1 MKKLIAFLVLTSV
14 FAFGALL
21 TAYGQNETKQPLAS
35 KETGNMAISSLVIGT
50 GVDNREPQGVADT
63 FPASTEKVI
72 CFLTAQNI
80 TEDTE
85 VAFVW
90 IFNGKE
96 VLKTNLALKKGPQ
109 WRTRAD
115 KKLYGQK
122 GDWKVEIQNASGTI
136 LKDVRFKVE

>member
-14 FAFGALL
+14 FAVGALL
-21 TAYGQNETKQPLAS
+21 TAYGQNETKQPPAS
-35 KETGNMAISSLVIGT
+35 KETGNMAISRLVIGT
-50 GVDNREPQGVADT
+50 AVDNREPQGVADA

-96 VLKTNLALKKGPQ
+96 VLKTNLALKKGIQ

-122 GDWKVEIQNASGTI
+122 GDWKVEIRNAEGNV